1 MTDNYIRMLKQKLEK
16 HNSVEFSNK
25 CLEYAKNLIAN
36 NLPVLF
42 DEKHVN
48 LTLKLEHS
56 FTSENMI
63 NSSYHAFNISN
74 NYKTRLISAPSKNLK
89 IRQRWILDNILINIP
104 ISDFAYGF
112 KTGCSI
118 KNNAMIH
125 ANHTYAIC
133 LDIKD
138 FFPSIKFDSVVS
150 IFSKCGYSSS
160 ASKRLAQLCCYN
172 RELPQGA
179 PTSPQISNIICKDLD
194 IQLNSIALKYDAA
207 YSRYADDITFSAN
220 DDINDALPIIK
231 KTIQS
236 FGFQINNSKTTIY
249 SKGQPKFITGLVVQ
263 NGTVR
268 IPKKLKRELKKE
280 IYYCQKFG
288 VTNHLINSG
297 AKKFINYREHL
308 YGKAYY
314 IFMVEPEVGA
324 WFLEQL
330 DRIAWPEWCL

>member
-1 MTDNYIRMLKQKLEK
+1 MTDNYIRILKQKLEN
-16 HNSVEFSNK
+16 HNSVEFSKK
-25 CLEYAKNLIAN
+25 CLEYAENLIAN

-56 FTSENMI
+56 FLSENMI
-63 NSSYHAFNISN
+63 NLSYHTFNISN
-74 NYKTRLISAPSKNLK
+74 NYKSRLISAPPKTLK
-89 IRQRWILDNILINIP
+89 IRQRWILDNILKNIP
-104 ISDFAYGF
+104 VSDFTYGF
-112 KTGCSI
+112 RAGYSI
-118 KNNAMIH
+118 KSNAIIH
-125 ANHTYAIC
+125 AKHNYAIC

-138 FFPSIKFDSVVS
+138 FFPSIKIDRVVS
-150 IFSKCGYSSS
+150 MFSDAGYSSS
-160 ASKRLAQLCCYN
+160 ASKRLAQLCCYDG
-172 RELPQGA
+172 ELPQGA
-179 PTSPQISNIICKDLD
+179 PTSPQITNILCRDMD
-194 IQLNSIALKYDAA
+194 IQLNLIAQQFNAI

-220 DDINDALPIIK
+220 DYINDALPIIK

-268 IPKKLKRELKKE
+268 VPKRFKRELKKE
-280 IYYCQKFG
+280 VHYCQKFG

-314 IFMVEPEVGA
+314 IFMVEPEVGT